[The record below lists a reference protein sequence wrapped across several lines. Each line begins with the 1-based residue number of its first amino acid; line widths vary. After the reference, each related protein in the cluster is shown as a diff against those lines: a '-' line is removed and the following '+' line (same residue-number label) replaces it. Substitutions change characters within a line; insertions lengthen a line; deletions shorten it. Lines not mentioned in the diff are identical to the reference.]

1 MNDSHP
7 TRQADVESL
16 IAAMTLVEKIS
27 LFRGGMPG
35 VMGPSP
41 TDSLGEV
48 GYLPGVPR
56 LGIPPMRFTDGPAGV
71 RLLSPTTALPAP
83 VSLAAT
89 FSVGHAHRY
98 GALLG
103 REARALR
110 QDVLLAPMLNIV
122 RVPQAG
128 RNFETLGEDPALT
141 TALGVA
147 QIRGIQ
153 AEGVIATAKHFAAN
167 NQENDRLTINANV
180 GERAL
185 REIELPAF
193 EASVSEGVG
202 SVMAAYNKV
211 NGVYACEQPALLD
224 AILRQEWGF
233 GGFVMSDWGAN
244 HAAAES
250 FAAGLEME
258 FMSDHFG
265 ALEGAVRAAQLP
277 EARIDEG
284 VRRILTT
291 LDRFGLLG
299 NAAPTGGRVVE
310 RNRPSLDPVGS
321 ARVAREVAT
330 AGAVLLKNDGA
341 LPLRAEDLRVL
352 VVVGPSAHH
361 LIVGGGGSSRVVGSR
376 ERQTSPLAALRQLA
390 GRDAAVTYVPG
401 IDLDG
406 VAVPPSALTTPDGAP
421 GLRRT
426 DDATG
431 ATQVDRQV
439 DFVGDAALPPG
450 THATWT
456 GTVTAPT
463 AGDYDIK
470 VQTDWGEGPFLFNP
484 GGPAVVSIDGQEVAS
499 TTVLVSRTLS
509 LIPTSAGLTNATGR
523 VYLSAGRHEI
533 VVQAG
538 VRQPYAGEGGTPTRP
553 YQLRLA
559 WVTPE
564 MRRAGIDAAVA
575 AARSA
580 RAAVVF
586 AHNEGTEGTD
596 RASLDLPLG
605 QDELIAAV
613 VDANPRAIVVLN
625 TGDPVLMPW
634 ADRANA
640 ILEMWYPGQEGG
652 RATADLLLG
661 HANPGGKLPVTFP
674 ARESDAPTARPER
687 WPGVNGEQW
696 YSEGVLVGYRWY
708 DAQGIEPLFPFGHG
722 LSYTTF
728 EYSNLV
734 IHPRDQGWEVGFRV
748 SNAGDVAGA
757 EVLQLYVGAP
767 DSTPVEMPPKQL
779 VGFARVELAAGEG
792 REVTLPVTRRDL
804 SYWCETRHAWVVAP
818 GARPVLVG
826 ASSRDIRLRGQ
837 LPDPEGEAPRPRA
850 PNAPT

>member
-1 MNDSHP
+1 MDDSRP
-7 TRQADVESL
+7 ARQTDVETL

-27 LFRGGMPG
+27 LLRGGMPG

-41 TDSLGEV
+41 TDLLGEV

-56 LGIPPMRFTDGPAGV
+56 LGIPPLRFTDGPAGV
-71 RLLSPTTALPAP
+71 RLLPPTTALPAP

-89 FSVGHAHRY
+89 FSADHAQRH
-98 GALLG
+98 GAVLG
-103 REARALR
+103 REARAMR
-110 QDVLLAPMLNIV
+110 QDVLLAPMLNVV

-128 RNFETLGEDPALT
+128 RNFETLGEDPVLT

-147 QIRGIQ
+147 QIRAIQ

-167 NQENDRLTINANV
+167 NQENDRLTISANV

-193 EASVSEGVG
+193 EASVRAGVG

-211 NGVYACEQPALLD
+211 NGVHACEHPTLLD

-233 GGFVMSDWGAN
+233 GGFVMSDWGGN
-244 HAAAES
+244 HSAVAS
-250 FAAGLEME
+250 LAAGLEME
-258 FMSDHFG
+258 FMSDHFD
-265 ALEGAVRAAQLP
+265 ALEGAVRAGQVA
-277 EARIDEG
+277 EARIDEA

-291 LDRFGLLG
+291 LNHFGLLG
-299 NAAPTGGRVVE
+299 NAGPTGGRVVE
-310 RNRPSLDPVGS
+310 RSRPSLDPVGS

-330 AGAVLLKNDGA
+330 DGAVLLKNGGA
-341 LPLRAEDLRVL
+341 LPLRADDLRAL
-352 VVVGPSAHH
+352 VVVGPGAHH
-361 LIVGGGGSSRVVGSR
+361 LIVGGGGSSRVIGHK

-390 GRDAAVTYVPG
+390 GPEADVTYVPG

-406 VAVPPSALTTPDGAP
+406 VPVPASALTTPDGAP
-421 GLRRT
+421 GLTRT

-439 DFVGDAALPPG
+439 DFLGDAALPPG
-450 THATWT
+450 ARATWS
-456 GTVTAPT
+456 GTLTVPT
-463 AGDYDIK
+463 DGEYDIK

-484 GGPAVVSIDGQEVAS
+484 GGPAVVGIDGQEVAA

-523 VYLSAGRHEI
+523 VYLTAGRHEI
-533 VVQAG
+533 RVQAG
-538 VRQPYAGEGGTPTRP
+538 LRQPYAGEGGAPTRP

-564 MRRAGIDAAVA
+564 MRRAGLDAAA
-575 AARSA
+575 AASRAA

-596 RASLDLPLG
+596 RTSLDLPLG
-605 QDELIAAV
+605 QDEMIAAV
-613 VDANPRAIVVLN
+613 ADANPRAVVVLN

-634 ADRANA
+634 ADRVDA

-652 RATADLLLG
+652 HATADLLLG

-674 ARESDAPTARPER
+674 IRESDSPTAPPER

-728 EYSNLV
+728 EYSELEA
-734 IHPRDQGWEVGFRV
+734 HPREGGWEVRFRV
-748 SNAGDVAGA
+748 RNAGAVAGA
-757 EVLQLYVGAP
+757 EVPQLYLGAP
-767 DSTPVEMPPKQL
+767 DRSPVELPPKQL
-779 VGFARVELAAGEG
+779 VGFARVELAAGER

-804 SYWCETRHAWVVAP
+804 SYWSEKQQAWVVAP

-837 LPDPEGEAPRPRA
+837 LLHPEGEALPR
-850 PNAPT
+850 